1 MKDESI
7 VLDVYGSFATNLAI
21 ESSDIDF
28 TIKFNN
34 VIDVDLVIDH
44 LSDDLNK
51 LNIIENVN
59 PISTASVPVIKLVSI

>member
-1 MKDESI
+1 LKDESI